1 MPAKFDG
8 VIEAVRYAPGG
19 KILLVRAYQRRGPTF
34 SDQVLISR
42 EDLVAR
48 LESGAQFVTGRRQ
61 QFLGSTFET
70 GAGLRLVG
78 GFITTAHDASRDTL
92 ESVPEF

>member
-8 VIEAVRYAPGG
+8 VVEAVRYAPGG
-19 KILLVRAYQRRGPTF
+19 KILLVRAYERRGPTF

-42 EDLVAR
+42 EALLAR
-48 LESGAQFVTGRRQ
+48 LESGAQFVTGQRQ
-61 QFLGSTFET
+61 PFLASTFET
-70 GAGLRLVG
+70 GARLRLVG
-78 GFITTAHDASRDTL
+78 GFITTALNASRDTL